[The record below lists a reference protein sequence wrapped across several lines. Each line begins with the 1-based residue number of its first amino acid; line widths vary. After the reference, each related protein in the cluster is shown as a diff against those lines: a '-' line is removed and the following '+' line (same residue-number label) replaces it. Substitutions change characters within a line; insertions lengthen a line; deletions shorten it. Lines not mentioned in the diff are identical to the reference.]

1 MKHHSGSLR
10 KDVEKLSKFARLSF
24 VERKEGIV
32 KDQVKTF
39 CTHPQR
45 FGSSLEAERQRRER
59 VEAGELTALF

>member
-1 MKHHSGSLR
+1 MCHSESIW
-10 KDVEKLSKFARLSF
+10 KDVEKLSRKFARLSF

-32 KDQVKTF
+32 RDQVKTL
-39 CTHPQR
+39 CTHPQG